1 MAGLVQPL
9 AGSLIVFS
17 AGDKTV
23 TAVLQAVFVDFG
35 QLFESLSGSV
45 NIDSS
50 RITRSLEDREL
61 DPVIFIGESVAMG
74 QKVLSAVGVAVE
86 YALAAGSV
94 DDYVDTV
101 LV

>member
-23 TAVLQAVFVDFG
+23 TAVLQTVFVDFG
-35 QLFESLSGSV
+35 KLFKPLSGSV
-45 NIDSS
+45 NIDASHIA
-50 RITRSLEDREL
+50 RPFENREL

-86 YALAAGSV
+86 CALAAGSV
-94 DDYVDTV
+94 DDDVDTV
-101 LV
+101 FF